1 MITNVKQ
8 EHIYISLAPRIKW
21 TLFLFKFGNPKAVR
35 KQGVYTQSEAA
46 SPRTGC
52 QNSRNTAD
60 YVKLIAYTTGS
71 RFAGGDFVESAS
83 NGGREN

>member
-35 KQGVYTQSEAA
+35 KQGIYTRSEAA
-46 SPRTGC
+46 SLRTGC
-52 QNSRNTAD
+52 QNSCNTAD
-60 YVKLIAYTTGS
+60 YVKLIAHTGS
-71 RFAGGDFVESAS
+71 SFAGGDFVDFAS
-83 NGGREN
+83 TGGRGN